1 MDNGTSLLKIPID
14 ATSHQSSDNEHS
26 TSQQGSDVS
35 ASSPSPEKP
44 LTPGGS
50 LDTEQLFGE
59 LISASNTSPK
69 LPFFPVPSSSLLNS
83 TLSPDEATPVDSP
96 KQPRAG
102 YEAAFE
108 DIVLPPPPVD
118 DSLTTAGDPVVI
130 LDEPIIIPAPPE
142 FSECSQHS
150 NDSGTHPLTASGSMQ
165 VIQDVIFMMEQ
176 NITQSQEN
184 PAVFAEELQAAQP
197 CMQNIATV
205 GVGSEQT
212 LSCSSSSDSQRAAV
226 AMNTSNTPTNTGS
239 DSPKAQFMYDS
250 SSSEIQIA
258 IVARSITPNE
268 SHMSPKTDLP
278 RMHNVLRHALTFDGT
293 RMPNAE
299 TTPKASRLDGTR
311 TPNAETTPKASRL
324 DGTRTPNAETTPK
337 ASRLDGTR
345 TPNAET
351 TPMASRLDGTRTPN
365 AETTPKA
372 SRPDGT
378 RSPNAEII
386 PKASR
391 LDGTRSPN
399 AETTPKASRLDG
411 TRSPNAETTP
421 KASRLDGTRS
431 PNAETTPKAS
441 RLDGTTTPNAEI
453 TPKALSLDGAITPD
467 LETTQ
472 KSLRLPQSR
481 VHQLAREFSKKIRNT
496 TTQDAEV
503 PQASIEVSKEHPP
516 WLKRLK
522 KKGTNGVDSDDSDTS
537 PQPPPKQSSK
547 LLRQKSLTLGR
558 FNSTKDVHAAAT
570 SDPTEQS
577 SKGNTSVP
585 EKRKAFTMSPS
596 ASADAASIQV
606 SVRSTLPKVHSVSS
620 LKTNTPKVPTSSV
633 IISQAQTPSPPVLS
647 RVPSS
652 TQMRITPTKS
662 IPEHSHGQV
671 SEIIQAT
678 EETNGAGLVTTADE
692 VQLQSKNSK
701 HKSSTLHR
709 LSVVDMPNEGHNIKR
724 AVSEANLV
732 QQDMTANESEPQ
744 QRQRFKGWVKS
755 LVDKFSSK

>member
-14 ATSHQSSDNEHS
+14 ATSHQFSDNEHS

-197 CMQNIATV
+197 CMQNISTV

-311 TPNAETTPKASRL
+311 TPNAETTP
-324 DGTRTPNAETTPK
+324 
-337 ASRLDGTR
+337 
-345 TPNAET
+345 
-351 TPMASRLDGTRTPN
+351 MASRLDGTRTPN

-391 LDGTRSPN
+391 LDGTRMPN

-421 KASRLDGTRS
+421 M
-431 PNAETTPKAS
+431 AS

-606 SVRSTLPKVHSVSS
+606 SVRSTTLPKVHSVSS